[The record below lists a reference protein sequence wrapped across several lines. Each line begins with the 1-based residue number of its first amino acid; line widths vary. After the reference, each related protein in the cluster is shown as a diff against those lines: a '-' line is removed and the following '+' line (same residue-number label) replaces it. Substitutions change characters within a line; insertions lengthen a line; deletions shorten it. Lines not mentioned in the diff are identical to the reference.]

1 MIKKKKRHAP
11 AKTPEDLVLPSHI
24 TALSA
29 HPLPQPL
36 GVSLQALHEGHGLLP
51 AAWTLLP
58 HPRLDLPRQNAQEL
72 FQHQHLQDLLLGVNL
87 WLQPL
92 ETELPKLLEG
102 FMGPGHHLVRKLPEE
117 LACGLGAGGLP
128 SGGGIW
134 AREQE
139 LLGLGRWWQQDRSLP
154 QLHGHHLA
162 WRVLLGDVLLGRFC
176 PQESQVFSE
185 PLTGTLEGQREQ
197 HYMG

>member
-1 MIKKKKRHAP
+1 M
-11 AKTPEDLVLPSHI
+11 LPSQI

-51 AAWTLLP
+51 AAWALLP

-72 FQHQHLQDLLLGVNL
+72 LQHQHLQDLLLGVNL

-92 ETELPKLLEG
+92 DTELPKLLEG
-102 FMGPGHHLVRKLPEE
+102 FVGPGRHLVRKLPEE
-117 LACGLGAGGLP
+117 LASSLGARGLP
-128 SGGGIW
+128 LGGGIW
-134 AREQE
+134 AREPE
-139 LLGLGRWWQQDRSLP
+139 LLGLGRWRQQDGSLP
-154 QLHGHHLA
+154 QLHGHRLA
-162 WRVLLGDVLLGRFC
+162 QRVLLEDVLLGRSC
-176 PQESQVFSE
+176 PRENQVFSE
-185 PLTGTLEGQREQ
+185 PLTGNLEGQREQ